1 MENNV
6 DTSQV
11 VRRPKKSNNFLGILN
26 RRSTKIEPK
35 QNMSSDESLLNSGE
49 ELGDTRQS
57 SPKQGIFNKKQ
68 LERNNTCPAL
78 NLDPMTTSS
87 NANYLS
93 PRSPKEIENNNRYS
107 FCCATDSE
115 KQLLAANGAT
125 SEISNNNNLTVDTE
139 ISPNEKRTPSPSP
152 TLAHQSST
160 RPLEIK
166 STSNYVLP
174 PYSSYPSPIFRSRF
188 REKFLPPDGNLDQH
202 NSSPNIATQSP
213 SPVSRQHS
221 RKSGSFDTIA
231 YNEQNQNEQKEN
243 GENGEKEDNAVDST
257 NSLARQ
263 ALMAAHVLHLI
274 PTDKARQRNFLQ
286 GRLAPN
292 SLLGNAE
299 LEKVLPNR
307 ELMIFV
313 GSWNMNGESPPKQM
327 NDFVLPNGIEHLPDL
342 IVFGT
347 QESCSERFEWEV
359 TLQETL
365 GPSHVLLH
373 SASLGTL
380 LLAAFIRR
388 DLIWYCSEPEDA
400 CKLFSWKFWRHFW
413 PIFF

>member
-11 VRRPKKSNNFLGILN
+11 VRRQKKSNNFLGILN
-26 RRSTKIEPK
+26 RRSTKIEP
-35 QNMSSDESLLNSGE
+35 QNNMSSDESLLNSGNSGE
-49 ELGDTRQS
+49 ELVDTQQHNH
-57 SPKQGIFNKKQ
+57 KQGIFSKKQ
-68 LERNNTCPAL
+68 LERNNTCPSL
-78 NLDPMTTSS
+78 NIDPLATSS

-93 PRSPKEIENNNRYS
+93 PRSPKETENNNRYS
-107 FCCATDSE
+107 FCCASDSE
-115 KQLLAANGAT
+115 KQLLAASGAS
-125 SEISNNNNLTVDTE
+125 SEVSNNNNNLTVDTD
-139 ISPNEKRTPSPSP
+139 IEKHTPSPSP

-166 STSNYVLP
+166 PSSYVLP

-188 REKFLPPDGNLDQH
+188 REKFLPPDANLDQH

-231 YNEQNQNEQKEN
+231 YNEQNQNEQKE
-243 GENGEKEDNAVDST
+243 GENGEKGENAVDST

-307 ELMIFV
+307 DLMIFV

-359 TLQETL
+359 TLQETI

-400 CKLFSWKFWRHFW
+400 CK
-413 PIFF
+413 IF